1 MYDSIVLQGYDIF
14 WIDGIASVEKMN
26 IFYRDLIVDG
36 WLMKELFCGDSGRK
50 VHDFCYF
57 FVVSEVDFDF
67 LLFIVAC
74 VL

>member
-1 MYDSIVLQGYDIF
+1 
-14 WIDGIASVEKMN
+14 
-26 IFYRDLIVDG
+26 
-36 WLMKELFCGDSGRK
+36 MKELFCGDVGRK